1 VYSITIDGHAVLS
14 RAEGSR
20 APASAADR
28 WSRFGALCGVLLGVA
43 WAPLGLVVG
52 DLPELDSVAEIDT
65 FFSESGDL
73 LKVVIACVGVG
84 FFCLL
89 SFLAA
94 LAQHLQ
100 DAEGGGVLKWL
111 ALTSALMFMTLFN
124 AAVGLDAAAGLLH
137 DTSTPEVTH
146 ALHTAAFVLAAPAAL
161 VGVAFF
167 VAVAAAA
174 FDIGAFPRW
183 LGWAGVLA
191 AIANLLA
198 LGGIFSASGPLNS
211 GNGALGGIVA
221 PLFAWVVWILLAAV
235 WMLRSTAQPAPPSP
249 ASSREP
255 GRLP

>member
-1 VYSITIDGHAVLS
+1 MYSITIDGRAVLS

-28 WSRFGALCGVLLGVA
+28 WSRFGALSGVLLAVA
-43 WAPLGLVVG
+43 WAPMGLVVG
-52 DLPELDSVAEIDT
+52 DLPELDSAAEIDT

-84 FFCLL
+84 FFCFL

-94 LAQHLQ
+94 LAQHLHV
-100 DAEGGGVLKWL
+100 AEGGGVLKWL

-137 DTSTPEVTH
+137 ETSTPEVTH

-174 FDIGAFPRW
+174 FESGPSPG
-183 LGWAGVLA
+183 GWAGRVSSQRLPTCSRC
-191 AIANLLA
+191 
-198 LGGIFSASGPLNS
+198 G
-211 GNGALGGIVA
+211 
-221 PLFAWVVWILLAAV
+221 
-235 WMLRSTAQPAPPSP
+235 
-249 ASSREP
+249 ASSPRADHSTPATGRWEGSLPRSSP
-255 GRLP
+255 GWSGSCSPLSGC